1 MDGDEKF
8 AFSKFSFAS
17 GDGMTPEGTGGSK
30 SASAACE
37 QALLDA
43 PQPMPRTLRAAQG
56 YLELATG
63 AAARFG
69 LAPRLRRRTLRTV
82 LHLAA
87 TYQAAGPH
95 RAMRHLLIGQALR
108 LLGRHR
114 AAAAMLKKA
123 STDRRLRRDALL
135 ALAWCQKRLGHLD
148 EAVTAV
154 TRALA
159 AAPDDAALHY
169 NLACYLALST
179 QPRAALYELAWALEL
194 KPRLRSRASA
204 ETDFDSLRG
213 SAAFEALTAPNRRVS
228 QRPTSS

>member
-1 MDGDEKF
+1 MDGKED
-8 AFSKFSFAS
+8 FSLPWAQGLSQGA
-17 GDGMTPEGTGGSK
+17 EGGGAVGSTT
-30 SASAACE
+30 CG
-37 QALLDA
+37 QTQTR
-43 PQPMPRTLRAAQG
+43 PRQPLPRPLRAAQG

-63 AAARFG
+63 PAARFG
-69 LAPRLRRRTLRTV
+69 LAPRLRRTTLRRV

-87 TYQAAGPH
+87 NCRVAGPH

-114 AAAAMLKKA
+114 LAAIALKKA
-123 STDRRLRRDALL
+123 TCDRGVRRDALL
-135 ALAWCQKRLGHLD
+135 ALAWCQKRLGRLD

-169 NLACYLALST
+169 NLACYLALSA

-194 KPRLRSRASA
+194 KPMLRGRASS
-204 ETDFDSLRG
+204 ECDFDSLRG
-213 SAAFEALTAPNRRVS
+213 SAAFEALTDPQRRIS
-228 QRPTSS
+228 QRPASS